1 MELWAAASGELVLLF
16 FELVGGE
23 VVGDETLGE
32 LKLILLELLVVL
44 PGEAGFAEL

>member
-1 MELWAAASGELVLLF
+1 MAASGELVLLF
-16 FELVGGE
+16 FELVDGE

-32 LKLILLELLVVL
+32 LKLFLLELLVVL

>member
-1 MELWAAASGELVLLF
+1 MAASGELVLLF
-16 FELVGGE
+16 FELVDGE

-32 LKLILLELLVVL
+32 LKLFLFELLVVL